1 MPDPPATAFSSME
14 GQQLFCEALLA
25 GDMGAFFR
33 LIEQFRTQDEPAYC
47 GLSSLT
53 MVLNALNVDPKR
65 TWKGPWRWFH
75 ESMLDCCEPLKVVQE
90 KGITFSKL
98 VCLARCNG
106 AAVDAY
112 LSMPINA
119 ADSST
124 EIAESEEEQAFRR
137 TLQAVCRGRGEKQM
151 IISYSRQEFGQTG
164 DGHFSPVGGY
174 HSASDRLLLL
184 DVARFKYPP
193 HWLPLR
199 LVWKAMCRIDPETA
213 QSRGYMVLSARTD
226 SNPAVLKLTLSA
238 VHRDAPHDAPPPYL
252 TVVDANHQHGAQE
265 PASKKQKTIHTHTQ
279 PPHPLTPTHSLA
291 ALQAIFLEKKKNMA
305 TPNAPLISTD
315 MHHPSASKDAKR
327 LAFRAA
333 LATLS
338 CSVLCIELRGAPAEV
353 QDGCHGQPC
362 ERPCAAKVCVY
373 VCLRALVCV

>member
-1 MPDPPATAFSSME
+1 
-14 GQQLFCEALLA
+14 
-25 GDMGAFFR
+25 
-33 LIEQFRTQDEPAYC
+33 
-47 GLSSLT
+47 
-53 MVLNALNVDPKR
+53 
-65 TWKGPWRWFH
+65 
-75 ESMLDCCEPLKVVQE
+75 
-90 KGITFSKL
+90 
-98 VCLARCNG
+98 
-106 AAVDAY
+106 
-112 LSMPINA
+112 MPINA

-124 EIAESEEEQAFRR
+124 EIAEIAESEEQAFRR

-174 HSASDRLLLL
+174 HAASDRLLLL

-193 HWLPLR
+193 HWLPLK

-226 SNPAVLKLTLSA
+226 SNPAVLKLALSA
-238 VHRDAPHDAPPPYL
+238 HDAPPPNL
-252 TVVDANHQHGAQE
+252 TVVDANQHQHGAQE
-265 PASKKQKTIHTHTQ
+265 PASKKQKTIHTPTQ

-291 ALQAIFLEKKKNMA
+291 ALQAIFLEKKKNIA

-315 MHHPSASKDAKR
+315 MHHPSPSKDAKR

-338 CSVLCIELRGAPAEV
+338 CSVFCIELRGAPTEV

-362 ERPCAAKVCVY
+362 EKPCAAKVCIY
-373 VCLRALVCV
+373 VCVYARSCVCK